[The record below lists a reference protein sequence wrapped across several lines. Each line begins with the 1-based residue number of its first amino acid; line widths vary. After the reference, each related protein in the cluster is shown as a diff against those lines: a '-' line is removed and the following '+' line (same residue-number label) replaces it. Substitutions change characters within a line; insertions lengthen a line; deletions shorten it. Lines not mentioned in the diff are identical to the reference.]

1 MDGGESGDCRY
12 HADQTARWYCRPCD
26 LYLCSL
32 CKPKAAQLPVDI
44 TCPLCNEPMRDLAI
58 GKLFWASPHEHLTY
72 PFSPTLLILIAVLTV
87 VGMLVPAGLTLFVF
101 LVVAFLACAWV
112 GFHVYRASSQ
122 GQIDPPALSALIDI
136 KNLESFKPFLGA
148 TVILFGLVAAGWW
161 LVPFLFA
168 PLLTILV
175 AALLPAS
182 LMMVAITGQLKATFD
197 FEALYQLAQRL
208 GVDYIVLSIL
218 VLFLVVTPASLLVP
232 LSSLLPDWLHRG
244 LLILLQTYAFILIF
258 RFTGVALFQN
268 QRTLGHDTS
277 LPPGQPMDRPEPED
291 YEPELA
297 LSTATI
303 QRKEGLVNEARWTLG
318 QVLTRHPNHS
328 GLNEQFEQFLIADN
342 EHKELT
348 SHINR
353 RLKKMAADRD
363 QEKTVETW
371 LRVKP
376 ALANWLPASS
386 TDRHWL
392 GYALAEQG
400 QEREGLRVL
409 LSLPRDHPR
418 YKRLSE
424 ACTTAANIMEKTL
437 GDSAGAEKLRDLVRK
452 RFQGGQSTASD
463 YI

>member
-1 MDGGESGDCRY
+1 MDGGESANCRY
-12 HADQTARWYCRPCD
+12 HADQAARWYCRPCD

-32 CKPKAAQLPVDI
+32 CKPKAAQLPLDI

-58 GKLFWASPHEHLTY
+58 GKLFWASPHEQLTY
-72 PFSPTLLILIAVLTV
+72 PLSPTLLIFIAVLTV
-87 VGMLVPAGLTLFVF
+87 VGMLVPAGLMLFAF

-122 GQIDPPALSALIDI
+122 GQIDPPAPSALTDI
-136 KNLESFKPFLGA
+136 KELESFKSFLGV
-148 TVILFGLVAAGWW
+148 TVILFGLVAVGWW
-161 LVPFLFA
+161 WVPFLIA
-168 PLLTILV
+168 PLLTLLI

-182 LMMVAITGQLKATFD
+182 LMLVAITGQFKTAFD
-197 FEALYQLAQRL
+197 IEAVHQLAQRL
-208 GVDYIVLSIL
+208 GVAYIVLSIL
-218 VLFLVVTPASLLVP
+218 VLFLVVIPASVLAP
-232 LSSLLPDWLHRG
+232 LTSVLPDWLHRG
-244 LLILLQTYAFILIF
+244 LLILLQTYTFILVF

-268 QRTLGHDTS
+268 QRILGHDSS
-277 LPPGQPMDRPEPED
+277 LPPGQPMNIPEPED

-303 QRKEGLVNEARWTLG
+303 QRKEGLINEARWTLG

-353 RLKKMAADRD
+353 RLKKLAADRD

-376 ALANWLPASS
+376 ALGNWLPASS

-392 GYALAEQG
+392 GYALSEQG

-409 LSLPRDHPR
+409 LSLPKDRPK
-418 YKRLSE
+418 YKRLPE
-424 ACTTAANIMEKTL
+424 VCTTAANIMEKNL
-437 GDSAGAEKLRDLVRK
+437 GDSAGAEKLRDFVRK
-452 RFQGGQSTASD
+452 RFQGGQTTPSD